1 MISREF
7 LINLSITGL
16 AGLLIFLYFK
26 NRMSRVE
33 QKMDLMF
40 QLIQEYEHAKAN
52 QQHISSSVGMS
63 VSRTQDIGENAPTSD
78 LISVSDDDESVG
90 ESSDSEEV
98 SDDEATLQIQPETIS
113 LSNKEVRS
121 INLAG
126 AETDLTVLQE
136 ANADDLADISS
147 IDGDITLEE
156 VIEPVSIEQ
165 SMETKTPSTIEESV
179 QDDESVKKINLADD
193 VQTKMIK
200 PLKQHTVASLKQ
212 ICKDRGFTNYNA
224 LRKGKLIQLLESSP

>member
-52 QQHISSSVGMS
+52 QQQMSSSAGMS
-63 VSRTQDIGENAPTSD
+63 VSHTQDISERAPTAD

-98 SDDEATLQIQPETIS
+98 SDDEATLRIQPETIS
-113 LSNKEVRS
+113 LSNKEVGS

-126 AETDLTVLQE
+126 AETDITTLQE
-136 ANADDLADISS
+136 PNADDLADISS
-147 IDGDITLEE
+147 IDDDITFRRGDRT
-156 VIEPVSIEQ
+156 S
-165 SMETKTPSTIEESV
+165 KYRTIYG
-179 QDDESVKKINLADD
+179 DKN
-193 VQTKMIK
+193 
-200 PLKQHTVASLKQ
+200 PLN
-212 ICKDRGFTNYNA
+212 D
-224 LRKGKLIQLLESSP
+224 